1 MQPVAAALALVLAA
15 VSQRREA
22 GRRRR
27 AGGVSTGVRASVPGG
42 RRHLGIGGVGS
53 ERGVGKR
60 VIEIWLHARF
70 IYVYVNVPAIDLDER
85 ADGRVGGLLAI
96 IRLSASQEIT
106 RRRRALMYNS
116 SQHQSLDAGP
126 PSSPPTLMSA

>member
-1 MQPVAAALALVLAA
+1 MHVRTWWPRRHSSPSMQPVAAALALVLAA

-22 GRRRR
+22 GRRR

-70 IYVYVNVPAIDLDER
+70 IYV
-85 ADGRVGGLLAI
+85 
-96 IRLSASQEIT
+96 T
-106 RRRRALMYNS
+106 
-116 SQHQSLDAGP
+116 
-126 PSSPPTLMSA
+126 